1 MTREKEQVTREK
13 EQVTREKEQVTRE
26 NQLLNGEK
34 EQAMREK
41 EWIERDLHLR
51 IEESQQL
58 IRENQQLQTA
68 NIQSQQQ
75 IQQLRQQVSDVTVI
89 LSLLLLYVR
98 ISMQLSVMRIDERR
112 EEQPHWVVRRD
123 EVELTEEVLGS
134 GGWGVV
140 KIANFRG
147 LRVAAKFLHNMIIS
161 EYNQHLFSREM
172 TIAAKIRHPNLLL
185 FIGATRE
192 GEAVILTELMPAS
205 LRKELE
211 NSVLTQ
217 LQITS
222 IAQDVACALRYLHQ
236 WRPSPIIHRD
246 ISSANVLLEP
256 LPNGWR
262 AKVSDY
268 GSANFMNAVSTAAP
282 GSPAYADPEARFP
295 DQHSPKMDTFSY
307 GILLIEMCIRRFPES
322 SPAQREA
329 QILQIQSADMVSL
342 VRRCTS
348 ERPADRP
355 SMRDIMELLGRSDCT
370 PHYYLT
376 VCALTIASITDQ

>member
-1 MTREKEQVTREK
+1 
-13 EQVTREKEQVTRE
+13 
-26 NQLLNGEK
+26 
-34 EQAMREK
+34 
-41 EWIERDLHLR
+41 
-51 IEESQQL
+51 
-58 IRENQQLQTA
+58 
-68 NIQSQQQ
+68 
-75 IQQLRQQVSDVTVI
+75 
-89 LSLLLLYVR
+89 
-98 ISMQLSVMRIDERR
+98 MRIDEGR
-112 EEQPHWVVRRD
+112 EEHPHWVVRRE
-123 EVELTEEVLGS
+123 EVELTEEVLGR
-134 GGWGVV
+134 GGWGEVMV
-140 KIANFRG
+140 ATFRG

-161 EYNQHLFSREM
+161 EYNQNLFSREM
-172 TIAAKIRHPNLLL
+172 AIAAKIRHPNLLL

-192 GEAVILTELMPAS
+192 GEAIILTELMPTN
-205 LRKELE
+205 LRRELE
-211 NSVLTQ
+211 TRILPRE
-217 LQITS
+217 QITS

-268 GSANFMNAVSTAAP
+268 GSANFMNAVATAAP
-282 GSPAYADPEARFP
+282 GSPAYAAPEARYP

-307 GILLIEMCIRRFPES
+307 GVLLIEMCVRRFPET

-329 QILQIQSADMVSL
+329 QILQIQWAAMVLL

-355 SMRDIMELLGRSDCT
+355 SMRDIMEVLGRSECT

>member
-1 MTREKEQVTREK
+1 
-13 EQVTREKEQVTRE
+13 
-26 NQLLNGEK
+26 
-34 EQAMREK
+34 MREK
-41 EWIERDLHLR
+41 EWIERDLRLR
-51 IEESQQL
+51 TEESQQVM
-58 IRENQQLQTA
+58 RENQQLQKA
-68 NIQSQQQ
+68 NTQSQQQ

-89 LSLLLLYVR
+89 SSQLLLNNYNYSHL
-98 ISMQLSVMRIDERR
+98 QLSVMRIDEGR
-112 EEQPHWVVRRD
+112 EEQPHWVVRRE

-140 KIANFRG
+140 KVANFRG

-161 EYNQHLFSREM
+161 EYNQYLFSREM

-192 GEAVILTELMPAS
+192 GVAVIFTELMPTS
-205 LRKELE
+205 LRRELE
-211 NSVLTQ
+211 KRVLTQ
-217 LQITS
+217 AQITS
-222 IAQDVACALRYLHQ
+222 MAQDVACALRYLHQ
-236 WRPSPIIHRD
+236 WSPSPIIHRD

-262 AKVSDY
+262 AKISDY
-268 GSANFMNAVSTAAP
+268 GSANFMNAVATAAP
-282 GSPAYADPEARFP
+282 GSPAYAAPEARYP
-295 DQHSPKMDTFSY
+295 DQHTPKMDTFSY
-307 GILLIEMCIRRFPES
+307 GVLLIEMCIRRFPES

-329 QILQIQSADMVSL
+329 QILQIQWAAMVSL